1 MSEVRPPTVAGQFYE
16 RSPRRLEESLRECF
30 LHRLGPGR
38 LPEVKPAG
46 PGAVN
51 ALVSPH
57 AGYMFS
63 GPAAAHGYAALA
75 ADGIPEAVIILGPSH
90 HFPGLS
96 ADVST
101 AAVWATPLGEARV
114 DGSLREAL
122 LAENDLF
129 VADERTHAP
138 EHSVEVQLPF
148 LQFTY
153 RDRLPPIVPV
163 CLRAYPLG
171 SATEAA
177 AAAKRMGEA
186 VARAAGGRRVVL
198 IASTD
203 LSHQFPYEAALG
215 RDRLALDA
223 ICALDPV
230 RLLRAAV
237 EMDLRM
243 CGHLPVAVAIYCCLA
258 RGPQSAELLSHYTS
272 GDIIEDRSAV
282 VGYASLVVRAE
293 GGGAS

>member
-16 RSPRRLEESLRECF
+16 RSPRRLEESLRACF
-30 LHRLGPGR
+30 LHRLGPGH
-38 LPEVKPAG
+38 LPEVNASG
-46 PGAVN
+46 PGTIT

-57 AGYMFS
+57 AGYVFS

-75 ADGIPEAVIILGPSH
+75 VDGIPEAVVILGPSH
-90 HFPGLS
+90 NFPGLS
-96 ADVST
+96 AAVST
-101 AAVWATPLGEARV
+101 ASAWATPLGEAPL
-114 DGSLREAL
+114 DGALREAL
-122 LAENDLF
+122 LAEDGLF
-129 VADERTHAP
+129 IADERTHAP
-138 EHSVEVQLPF
+138 EHSLEVQLPF

-153 RDRLPPIVPV
+153 RDRMPLLLPI
-163 CLRAYPLG
+163 CLRAYPLD
-171 SATEAA
+171 SAVQAATE
-177 AAAKRMGEA
+177 AKRMGEA
-186 VARAAGGRRVVL
+186 IARAAGGRRIVV

-237 EMDLRM
+237 EMDVRM
-243 CGHLPVAVAIYCCLA
+243 CGHLPVAVAISLCLA
-258 RGPQSAELLSHYTS
+258 RGPHTAELLSHYTS

-282 VGYASLVVRAE
+282 VGYASLALRAE